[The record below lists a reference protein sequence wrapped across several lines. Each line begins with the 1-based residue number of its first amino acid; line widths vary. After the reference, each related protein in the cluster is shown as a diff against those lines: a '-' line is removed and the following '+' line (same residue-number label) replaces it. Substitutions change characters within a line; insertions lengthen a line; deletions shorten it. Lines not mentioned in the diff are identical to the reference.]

1 MADLLILPGSSGG
14 GASAQARCELV
25 GLAEAPRRVRRL
37 QSLRRMELGC
47 VKNLGQ
53 VLGVDH
59 AAAVAAV
66 R

>member
-1 MADLLILPGSSGG
+1 VYLRNGPNPRFTPLGSY
-14 GASAQARCELV
+14 V
-25 GLAEAPRRVRRL
+25 Y
-37 QSLRRMELGC
+37 LGC
-47 VKNLGQ
+47 VKDLGQ